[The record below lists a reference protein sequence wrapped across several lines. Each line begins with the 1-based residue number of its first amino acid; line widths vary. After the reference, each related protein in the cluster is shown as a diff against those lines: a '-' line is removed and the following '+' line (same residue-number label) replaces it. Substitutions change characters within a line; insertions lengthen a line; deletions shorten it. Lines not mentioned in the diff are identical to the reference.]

1 MNTATLTLTKEQ
13 LDIAMLSVRD
23 TLDWYRFGSQDADY
37 SDELRAHYAH
47 KTEQCLALEEII
59 SEARKELIMQQIQG
73 TVK

>member
-1 MNTATLTLTKEQ
+1 MNTTTLTFTKEQ

-37 SDELRAHYAH
+37 SDELRAHYAR
-47 KTEQCLALEEII
+47 KANECLALEEII
-59 SEARKELIMQQIQG
+59 SDARKELVMQQIRG

>member
-1 MNTATLTLTKEQ
+1 MITATVTLTKDQ

-47 KTEQCLALEEII
+47 KAEQCLALEEII
-59 SEARKELIMQQIQG
+59 SDARKELVMQQIRG
-73 TVK
+73 VLK